1 MPDIPL
7 GVYTT
12 VGGNQCVASL
22 HIEKAATVTVSFA
35 SAPACRRTIR
45 KRRRAT
51 SPGSRFRRVVS
62 EPLKAARRRPH
73 YYQSS
78 MLRLSMFPF
87 PRRYHH

>member
-35 SAPACRRTIR
+35 WNSTPTADDREEWSFTILADGVSRAVQIMSDVRR
-45 KRRRAT
+45 
-51 SPGSRFRRVVS
+51 SPVVRGDASRTGR
-62 EPLKAARRRPH
+62 
-73 YYQSS
+73 
-78 MLRLSMFPF
+78 
-87 PRRYHH
+87 